1 MELES
6 ESEWVYTTNHSNA
19 DLDDQRRDVSLGGP
33 FGLEF
38 LGWCLVGS

>member
-6 ESEWVYTTNHSNA
+6 ESEWVYTTNHS
-19 DLDDQRRDVSLGGP
+19 VGGP